1 VEVDLEDMTP
11 YSDNEDNDY
20 VEAVKE
26 EKDMGGEKEN
36 TIILDGEKDLA
47 EVKIGAEEKPIV
59 KK

>member
-1 VEVDLEDMTP
+1 MTP